1 MNSLTD
7 TTAKSSSGSFDQ
19 MNPNDIQEFKP
30 MNPGLVSLSCDYGSY
45 PPHPHLY
52 LYSPADNSLIPCEE
66 IIIPNPVMSPE
77 GPVYSGPTNIYLAY
91 PVQGP
96 DGKGYITQPFATPDS
111 YSQDSASYSPSMSYD
126 GSSYHSTTPQDSG
139 TSTQPTSPPPMTTYH
154 PTNWINQDLTP
165 HVTEQFY
172 DPQPMESCTDKSI
185 PTVATT
191 ATGAPASSTTAAYI
205 PGLSLDSKRTSSK
218 KRRKK
223 KKVSNSLEQ
232 RRSSSS
238 ESDNLKLE
246 ENARPEN
253 SESMH
258 GKIGSEVVNIPEVID
273 EPIQEVYLTDDL
285 ADSLVNPPTDPEISD
300 EDSQESISLLSTCTT
315 TEVCENKLGVA
326 ENEIEMAEEE
336 SNEIVTEVFP
346 ENESYVAT
354 VLSEEQCMVD
364 DVLMEDIEHTEEKS
378 ETVEGDI
385 NANIKCGELCDVPVK
400 KVEDRTEMCNKVP
413 QRKKPKKKNR
423 SRNQSEDSDCVLK
436 SESKSQV
443 LESEDQ
449 SSSSQ
454 VMKKSYSSVIKS
466 NLVRESNTA
475 PTISCNPSVETQS
488 SACSGVQGNNERD
501 FENWEKVSLRSL
513 KPEIP

>member
-139 TSTQPTSPPPMTTYH
+139 TSTQPASPPPPATYH

-172 DPQPMESCTDKSI
+172 DPQLMESCTDKSI
-185 PTVATT
+185 PSVATT
-191 ATGAPASSTTAAYI
+191 ATGSPATSTTAAYI

-315 TEVCENKLGVA
+315 IEACENKLGVA

-336 SNEIVTEVFP
+336 SNEIVTEVVH
-346 ENESYVAT
+346 EIE
-354 VLSEEQCMVD
+354 SEEQCMVD
-364 DVLMEDIEHTEEKS
+364 NVLRENDNIESTMEDIQHIGEKI
-378 ETVEGDI
+378 ETLEGEF
-385 NANIKCGELCDVPVK
+385 NGNRKCDELCDVPVK
-400 KVEDRTEMCNKVP
+400 KVEDRTETCNKVP
-413 QRKKPKKKNR
+413 ERKKPRKKNR
-423 SRNQSEDSDCVLK
+423 SRNHKEDSDCVLK

-443 LESEDQ
+443 LKSEDQ

-454 VMKKSYSSVIKS
+454 AMKKSYSSVIKS
-466 NLVRESNTA
+466 NIT
-475 PTISCNPSVETQS
+475 PTISCKPSVETVTVPSTQTQS
-488 SACSGVQGNNERD
+488 SGVQGNNERD
-501 FENWEKVSLRSL
+501 YEKWEKVSLRSL
-513 KPEIP
+513 KP